1 MLESS
6 SRMRSFLGSSWV
18 LRGDLCKP
26 AEGKTGAR
34 TGLNLS
40 ISISI
45 LSETEG
51 VFSLRV
57 TLGSLGTSRALYKY
71 RPFTI
76 NCTCLQPPLPLCSP
90 GKCDAVLWKR
100 TYALTSRP
108 TGSTDES
115 IKRVIVYVSA
125 SSCLPAVVF
134 ITGNITVIKG
144 LMHWVLS
151 HWCDTQKLDMLT
163 TYWIWQSDT
172 HC

>member
-18 LRGDLCKP
+18 WRGDLCKP
-26 AEGKTGAR
+26 AEGKT
-34 TGLNLS
+34 
-40 ISISI
+40 
-45 LSETEG
+45 

-90 GKCDAVLWKR
+90 SKCDAVLWKR
-100 TYALTSRP
+100 SYALTSRP
-108 TGSTDES
+108 TGSTDKS